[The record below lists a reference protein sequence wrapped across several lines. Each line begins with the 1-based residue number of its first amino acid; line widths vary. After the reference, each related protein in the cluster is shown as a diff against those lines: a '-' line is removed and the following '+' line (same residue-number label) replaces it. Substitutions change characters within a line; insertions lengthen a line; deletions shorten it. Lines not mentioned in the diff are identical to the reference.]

1 MLRRM
6 ILTVASIG
14 VLTLG
19 LVQVSHAQLTVIDPA
34 NLLKNTIT
42 AGQQVKSEVYQNT
55 NIVYQYQMMLNQLKQ
70 ATNLNPAA
78 MMSQFNTITSDINS
92 YSRYADTLKSL
103 YGGLQDNAQYLTK
116 VQSLVTQSGKT
127 PDQWFN
133 DQSTLVQNNDKT
145 AKALFQQGADVQ
157 AHVQTLAT
165 RRQDIQNQLSLAP
178 TQQATAEL
186 TTHMLDIVASQNSDM
201 LQMMASKQQKD
212 ATAMQAQAATDAART
227 EAQKTLSDKQDQE
240 RAALENQVF
249 SATKLGH

>member
-1 MLRRM
+1 MFRTV
-6 ILTVASIG
+6 ILKVASVG
-14 VLTLG
+14 LLTLG
-19 LVQVSHAQLTVIDPA
+19 LVQASHAQLTVIDPA

-42 AGQQVKSEVYQNT
+42 AAEQVKSEVYQNT

-78 MMSQFNTITSDINS
+78 MMSQFNTITADINS
-92 YSRYADTLKSL
+92 YSKYADTLKSL

-116 VQSLVTQSGKT
+116 VQSLVSQSGKT
-127 PDQWFN
+127 SDQWFN

-157 AHVQTLAT
+157 AHIQTLAT

-186 TTHMLDIVASQNSDM
+186 TTHMLDIVASQNADM

-212 ATAMQAQAATDAART
+212 ATVMQTQAANDAAQT
-227 EAQKTLSDKQDQE
+227 AAQKALSDKQDEE
-240 RAALENQVF
+240 RTALENQVF
-249 SATKLGH
+249 NATKLGQ

>member
-6 ILTVASIG
+6 ILKVASVG

-19 LVQVSHAQLTVIDPA
+19 FVQASHAQLTVIDPA

-42 AGQQVKSEVYQNT
+42 AAQQVKSEVYQNT

-78 MMSQFNTITSDINS
+78 MLSQFNTITADINS
-92 YSRYADTLKSL
+92 YSKYADTLKSL
-103 YGGLQDNAQYLTK
+103 YGGLQDNAQYLTT

-127 PDQWFN
+127 PDQWFS

-145 AKALFQQGADVQ
+145 AKALFQQGTDVQ
-157 AHVQTLAT
+157 SHVQALAQ
-165 RRQDIQNQLSLAP
+165 RRQDIQNQLALAP
-178 TQQATAEL
+178 TQQATAQL

-201 LQMMASKQQKD
+201 LQLMAAKQQKD
-212 ATAMQAQAATDAART
+212 ATAMEADAAAAQAQTA
-227 EAQKTLSDKQDQE
+227 AQKALSDKQAQE
-240 RAALENQVF
+240 RTALENQVF
-249 SATKLGH
+249 SATKLGQ